1 MAQLPPEYY
10 QADARI
16 SRAIDVWK
24 QELDETG
31 KYYADLQASEEKKK
45 KVWEDRKIA
54 MDVAREIADVG
65 ELINGLEAGI
75 DDQYLRGAYYC
86 RLVELQPALSPVGR
100 LIAER
105 YVEKFKEI
113 V

>member
-1 MAQLPPEYY
+1 VTNYQLAQYDPRSAGSLEGSIAYHNQQRQRY
-10 QADARI
+10 EDEQ
-16 SRAIDVWK
+16 SR
-24 QELDETG
+24 
-31 KYYADLQASEEKKK
+31 
-45 KVWEDRKIA
+45 KVA
-54 MDVAREIADVG
+54 MDVARGIADVG
-65 ELINGLEAGI
+65 ELINGLEVGI
-75 DDQYLRGAYYC
+75 DDYYLRGAYYC